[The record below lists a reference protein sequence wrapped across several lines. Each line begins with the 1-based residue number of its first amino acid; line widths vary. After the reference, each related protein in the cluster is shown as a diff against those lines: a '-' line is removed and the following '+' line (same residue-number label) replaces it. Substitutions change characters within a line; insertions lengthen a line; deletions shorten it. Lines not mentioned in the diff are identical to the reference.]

1 MPLFSLDGVAPQV
14 HPTSVVM
21 HDANVIGNVILR
33 AKSSVWFGSTLR
45 GDANSIEIGEG
56 SNVQEQCVLHIDR
69 DNAIVVGKNC
79 TVGHR
84 VILHGCTIGDNT
96 LVGMGAI
103 IQNGA
108 KIGKGCIIG
117 AGTLINRNKVIPDG
131 SIVVGVPGKLVRIQ
145 SQAEMDSLVSSA
157 LNYQHNA
164 RVFSAGLSRL

>member
-33 AKSSVWFGSTLR
+33 ANSSVWFGSTLR

-108 KIGKGCIIG
+108 KIGKGCI
-117 AGTLINRNKVIPDG
+117 
-131 SIVVGVPGKLVRIQ
+131 VVGVPGKLVRIQ